1 MAYDIATR
9 WSFFHY
15 GKSVMFIINL
25 TSFKTG
31 VQSAIWHIT
40 ASDDKKRIPLI
51 VILSDSVSDAT
62 EENFQIAL
70 NSISNSAAERIS
82 ISALAVGYT
91 DTSSWQFLQ
100 RLSTRNRGLAFRLF
114 DLTKFVEIIPEKV
127 DGIKKFSRSVL
138 VYNFTIV
145 KK

>member
-1 MAYDIATR
+1 MAFDSAPWR
-9 WSFFHY
+9 RFFNY
-15 GKSVMFIINL
+15 GLFKMFIIKL
-25 TSFKTG
+25 TMFKSG
-31 VQSAIWHIT
+31 VQSAIGHIT
-40 ASDDKKRIPLI
+40 ASGDKKRIPLI

-114 DLTKFVEIIPEKV
+114 DLTKFVEMIPEKIA
-127 DGIKKFSRSVL
+127 GIKKFSRSVL
-138 VYNFTIV
+138 DFNFKT
-145 KK
+145 